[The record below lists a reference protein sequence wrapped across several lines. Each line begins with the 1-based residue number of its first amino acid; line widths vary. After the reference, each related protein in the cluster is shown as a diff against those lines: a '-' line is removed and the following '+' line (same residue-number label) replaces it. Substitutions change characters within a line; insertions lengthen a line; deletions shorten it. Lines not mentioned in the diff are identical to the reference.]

1 MNKKIFNFLTA
12 ASLVTLMLYSCS
24 KKDVIDN
31 SPLPCTSN
39 TAPANGSS
47 VSTPEVT
54 LSWTAVTGATAYD
67 IYIGTSP
74 SAINLVAADIT
85 GTSYNY
91 TLPSAANATYH
102 WYILPKANNK
112 DATGC
117 ASSVTSFTYGT
128 APAATTNI
136 SPVDGATAVTS
147 SITLQWKH
155 TNGATAYDLF
165 LGTSAASATIVASNL
180 TDSFYV
186 YNLPAGALSNTYYW
200 YVQPKNSLGNAQN
213 PAATATSFKYHLI
226 TPPPAMGFMVIQY
239 FPSYRTVAEYPDQ
252 MFKMC
257 NVVNYAFS
265 EITSGSTITA
275 PSAIKF
281 DSVRSKAKANGAKI
295 FLSVNATA
303 ANFMLLRD
311 ATRRNTLVKDIMGK
325 ARSLNLDG
333 IDMDYEYPRT
343 TDGTDTVFA
352 LLMKELSDSLHT
364 DGKYYLS
371 TAITPGRYAGAVR
384 DGLKNEVFAYAD
396 FFNVMVYDDFSTS
409 VPYKHHSNMDLVNY
423 CTNYWINTRGMPKEK
438 FVLGIPAYGRNSG
451 AAQVSTSFKTILA
464 TGTQLGPSPVHLSDS
479 ATITRTDG
487 STFTTYYTGHES
499 AKQKALSA
507 KGKGGGF
514 MFWEMGHDAN
524 NDNALLKVACDAIGK
539 TY

>member
-1 MNKKIFNFLTA
+1 MIKKIFIFLAA
-12 ASLVTLMLYSCS
+12 ASIISLVLYSCS

-31 SPLPCTSN
+31 ALLPCTSN

-47 VSTPEVT
+47 ISTPTVT
-54 LSWTAVTGATAYD
+54 LSWKAVSGATSYD

-74 SAINLVAADIT
+74 SAINLVAPDVS
-85 GTSYNY
+85 GSSYNY
-91 TLPSAANATYH
+91 TLPSGANATYH
-102 WYILPKANNK
+102 WYVVPKANNK
-112 DATGC
+112 EATGC

-128 APAATTNI
+128 APATTTNI
-136 SPVDGATAVTS
+136 SPANGATTLTN

-155 TNGATAYDLF
+155 ANGATAYDLF
-165 LGTSAASATIVASNL
+165 LGTSAATATVIASNL

-186 YNLPAGALSNTYYW
+186 YNLPAGTLSNNYYW

-213 PAATATSFKYHLI
+213 PATTATSFKYHLI

-239 FPSYRTVAEYPDQ
+239 FPSYRSVTEYPDR

-257 NVVNYAFS
+257 NVVNYAFAPINAS
-265 EITSGSTITA
+265 STVDVPA
-275 PSAIKF
+275 SATF
-281 DSVRSKAKANGAKI
+281 NALYTKAKTNGAKV

-303 ANFMLLRD
+303 ANFILLRD
-311 ATRRNTLVKDIMGK
+311 ATRRNTLVKDLMNK
-325 ARSLNLDG
+325 ARSLSLDG

-371 TAITPGRYAGAVR
+371 AAITPGRYAGAVR
-384 DGLKNEVFAYAD
+384 DGLKNEVFAYTD

-451 AAQVSTSFKTILA
+451 ATQVSTSFKTILS

-487 STFTTYYTGHES
+487 TTFTTYYTGHES
-499 AKQKALSA
+499 TKQKALSA
-507 KGKGGGF
+507 KTNGGGF

-524 NDNALLKVACDAIGK
+524 DDNALLKVACDAIGK